1 MNAKLLPTES
11 SSLSELVKPRLVS
24 IPTKE
29 LQQALQDLTS
39 AYDKAQVWAK
49 KYETTFKQYPIA
61 AVNQMR
67 NAGYHICCFINTSE
81 IIDQLSPLINFDELR
96 SAYKHLLRAY
106 YDVLDDFTN
115 KISDIISQ
123 IENDYKILNITPA
136 SFFPD
141 FYKWKS
147 TLTKLESFNISDN
160 EEIGEFAATKNK
172 REAHYERIVQHIN
185 ELIEIN
191 TQLQHMTDRLV
202 IEAQRIDKEEQRFE
216 KTEKRAITA
225 EDRATKAEQRA
236 ITAESRDI
244 KRTKLAYGAL
254 VISIGALVISICLF
268 LFGNKV
274 LISSES
280 KSTTTVSPPLHQ
292 TQ

>member
-11 SSLSELVKPRLVS
+11 SSNQNEYQESASLSELVRPRLVD
-24 IPTKE
+24 IPTHE
-29 LQQALQDLTS
+29 LQQALQDLTN

-67 NAGYHICCFINTSE
+67 NAGYHICCFINTSK
-81 IIDQLSPLINFDELR
+81 IIDQTSPLINFDELR

-123 IENDYKILNITPA
+123 IENNYKTLNLTPA

-141 FYKWKS
+141 FYTWKT
-147 TLTKLESFNISDN
+147 TLTKLEGFNISDD
-160 EEIGEFAATKNK
+160 EQIGEFAALKSK
-172 REAHYERIVQHIN
+172 REIHYERIVQHIN

-202 IEAQRIDKEEQRFE
+202 VEAQRIDKEEQRFE
-216 KTEKRAITA
+216 KAEIRAEKAETRAEKADKRSQRAFIITA
-225 EDRATKAEQRA
+225 ISALIA
-236 ITAESRDI
+236 ICT
-244 KRTKLAYGAL
+244 L
-254 VISIGALVISICLF
+254 
-268 LFGNKV
+268 LFGNK
-274 LISSES
+274 LLSQEPAIPTQKSSYQ
-280 KSTTTVSPPLHQ
+280 K
-292 TQ
+292 